1 MRVFDQVDPQRVERR
16 ELQLTIL
23 SLTVNAILAAGAAL
37 LMYPTISAHPVIFGE
52 LTSRVFFFGFC
63 ILSVLLVGYLFDRQ
77 IVVRRLRN
85 EIARQHLRY
94 TQLRLQAGR
103 DLLTTQAGLNHFQD
117 RLVME
122 FKRAVQTEVALSV
135 LVIRLT
141 PSNSVEDPDEITV
154 AYGDAAKAMA
164 RKLRRED
171 SLFYFSLGAFGI
183 LLPGT
188 KVLDAREFSARIAEG
203 LSDAAGAV
211 GRFTSEIK
219 TFNYPEHVETA
230 HELELAVRSMLP
242 RNIVS
247 EPSIAD
253 PFAIPERSEV

>member
-23 SLTVNAILAAGAAL
+23 SLSVNAILAAGAAL

-52 LTSRVFFFGFC
+52 TTSRVIFAGFC
-63 ILSVLLVGYLFDRQ
+63 VLCVLLVGYLFDRQ

-85 EIARQHLRY
+85 EIAQEHLKY

-103 DLLTTQAGLNHFQD
+103 DLLSTVSGFNHFQD
-117 RLVME
+117 RLIME
-122 FKRAVQTEVALSV
+122 FKREMKTGSALSV
-135 LVIRLT
+135 LLVRLT
-141 PSNSVEDPDEITV
+141 PSDRVEDSNEVTV
-154 AYGDAAKAMA
+154 AYGDAAKAMM

-171 SLFYFSLGAFGI
+171 FLYYFSSGAFGI
-183 LLPGT
+183 VLPGA

-203 LSDAAGAV
+203 LSDAAGVIA
-211 GRFTSEIK
+211 RFNSDIK

-230 HELELAVRSMLP
+230 SELEEAVRALLP
-242 RNIVS
+242 RDIIT
-247 EPSIAD
+247 EPAIAD
-253 PFAIPERSEV
+253 SLVAADRV